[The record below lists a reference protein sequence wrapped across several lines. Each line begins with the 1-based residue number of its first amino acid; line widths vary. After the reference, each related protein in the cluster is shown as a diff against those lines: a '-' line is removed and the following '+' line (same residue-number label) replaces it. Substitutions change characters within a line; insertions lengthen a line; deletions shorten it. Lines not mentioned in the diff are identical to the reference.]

1 MVHAP
6 EELCEDGTMPASR
19 SRTPDH
25 LARRTSKYRFPIVSA
40 GRAFPSWS
48 SNPQSRHTMNA
59 SGEERLIFSHKA
71 L

>member
-1 MVHAP
+1 MVHGP
-6 EELCEDGTMPASR
+6 EEQCEDDTMPASR

-25 LARRTSKYRFPIVSA
+25 LASRTSKYRFHTVQA

-48 SNPQSRHTMNA
+48 SNPQSRHTMSA

-71 L
+71 S